1 MRNTSKLPQIKIP
14 GVALGIQALLLD
26 PCGQR
31 VVILDPLAPAGNL
44 AVPFWSQKVDR
55 EREFGIQWIRLV
67 IERLRLLR
75 IPGDEERPIDIR
87 RQNLL
92 LLIAQIITPLD
103 PRLLLTDHLE
113 SIVVGDSW
121 KWRLDLLQVLSL
133 SAEQSQLS
141 TRLLKQL
148 SNDIAQHLLLN
159 FHDSVQINV
168 RCLCFKMPIFC
179 EVPAGP
185 GLFRPKRGGDGVDL
199 ADRGDQSFRVS

>member
-55 EREFGIQWIRLV
+55 EREFGIHWIRLV

-75 IPGDEERPIDIR
+75 IPGDAERPIEMR

-103 PRLLLTDHLE
+103 PRLFTSNHLE
-113 SIVVGDSW
+113 CIIIGDSW
-121 KWRLDLLQVLSL
+121 KWRLDLLQILSL
-133 SAEQSQLS
+133 SLEQNQL
-141 TRLLKQL
+141 
-148 SNDIAQHLLLN
+148 
-159 FHDSVQINV
+159 
-168 RCLCFKMPIFC
+168 
-179 EVPAGP
+179 
-185 GLFRPKRGGDGVDL
+185 L
-199 ADRGDQSFRVS
+199 ARSL